1 MKIID
6 LTLTAFGPFTG
17 KKLTFAPGNL
27 HIVFGPNEAGK
38 SSSLRAISNFLYG
51 IPARTSD
58 SFVHENKNL
67 RIGATLECSDGRR
80 QTFIRRKGNKDT
92 LLDGD
97 GNSCADSTI
106 EPFLGKVREDLFL
119 HMFGLSHQRLIQGG
133 RDIVEDKADVG
144 ESIFAAGMGVVG
156 LRRLLEELDGQQ
168 VALFKSGGQVPEI
181 NRLIAAFNSAKQEVR
196 NLSLSTAD
204 YKKVAAELEGARLRC
219 ESGKSELKDLHNELA
234 RLARLQSAAP
244 KIATLRGLQGSLAEL
259 GGVRILAEDFPERR
273 KQNQRD
279 RHSAAVSVATL
290 EAELVGLRQNVDA
303 HPVDQKLLDLE
314 GEILEFF
321 GSRGAFLKNQK
332 DLPSLGHKRHNLRE
346 EAQRI
351 LKRMGLA
358 DDLNQT
364 ETLRLSD
371 PRKREIAA
379 AAQEL
384 KSLRQ
389 QVATASRNVEARKS
403 EVDELKRKIEAMP
416 AVCPIDSLQA
426 ALRHAGND
434 RNLASQLDETNQKR
448 TKIGEEARARFKR
461 LLPAPAVSFDR
472 VEELQVPMVETI
484 QRFLHEET
492 ELKQNEALLADQ
504 LRDLEGRQANHQSKI
519 EAVTKGG
526 NVPTEENL
534 VQQRDHRDRGW
545 KLVRRSWEGETPD
558 ESEIEGFAE
567 SGSLADGFERLVRV
581 ADDMADELRRESDRV
596 AQLQQLRSEAARL
609 DDEVNAKKD
618 RLTALMA
625 DREAWGKR
633 WREAWE
639 PTGLEPLFPVEMLAW
654 RNEYVE
660 VVEAFRSLCDLGN
673 SREQME
679 GRMNHLRE
687 RLVAE
692 GEQAGLPPL
701 PPERSFGELLD
712 QVEQELEKIQRHNG
726 ERQQAERDLATV
738 QKQVGREQVALANL
752 KEQHDAA
759 QQSWGGTVAALG
771 LSPSSDPDD
780 AFRTVEGLNDIFQ
793 KLDEAAGLESRR
805 AGIRKEC
812 EAFETGVTSLVGKVE
827 EDLVAS
833 TPQETITRLNQRLTV
848 AQANLAAITSLRKQ
862 IAEKE
867 KQLSAARVRFATLEE
882 DLRQLLEQGG
892 VDGESDFQLV
902 EDRST
907 KVRRLRD
914 SEAALAAQLCDFAG
928 GGTVEELIA
937 ASGQVDAE
945 TLPGQIQELRAKQE
959 EVSQLLAGFQEEVG
973 ALRGRLAALDGSEG
987 AALKAE
993 EMESILA
1000 ALRTK
1005 IEAFARAR
1013 LGSVLLRREIERYR
1027 QEHQGPVLR
1036 RAGQF
1041 FARLTLGSFTGLA
1054 TDFGENDQQ
1063 FLVGTR
1069 TDGGRVTVAGMSEG
1083 TCDQLYLALRLA
1095 SLEHHL
1101 ETNEAMPLIL
1111 DDILVNFDDE
1121 RARATLEILA
1131 EISAKNQIIY
1141 FTHHRHIL
1149 EIAEPLAFQIHELS
1163 REVEITHRE
1172 APAGV
1177 AKTRAKGKG
1186 VIPGGETDP
1195 SRTHATVIDD

>member
-6 LTLTAFGPFTG
+6 LHLAAFGPFTE
-17 KKLTFAPGNL
+17 KTLTFAPGNL

-38 SSSLRAISNFLYG
+38 SSSLRAISNILYG

-80 QTFIRRKGNKDT
+80 QRFIRRKGNKDT

-97 GNSCADSTI
+97 GNPCDDSTI

-133 RDIVEDKADVG
+133 RDIVEGKGDVG

-156 LRRLLEELDGQQ
+156 LRRLLEELEGQQ
-168 VALFKSGGQVPEI
+168 AALFKSGGQVPEI
-181 NRLIAAFNSAKQEVR
+181 NRLLAAFNLAKQEVR
-196 NLSLSTAD
+196 SLSLSTSD
-204 YKKVAAELEGARLRC
+204 YKKVATELEAARHRC
-219 ESGKSELKDLHNELA
+219 ESRKSELKDLHNELA
-234 RLARLQSAAP
+234 RLERLHSAAP
-244 KIATLRGLQGSLAEL
+244 KIAALRGLQRELAEL
-259 GGVRILAEDFPERR
+259 GDVRILVEDFPERR

-279 RHSAAVSVATL
+279 RHAAAAALTTL
-290 EAELVGLRQNVDA
+290 EAELVGLKKSVDA
-303 HPVDQKLLDLE
+303 HPVDQRLLDMA
-314 GEILEFF
+314 GEIPEFF

-332 DLPSLGHKRHNLRE
+332 DLPTLGHKRHNLQE
-346 EAQRI
+346 EAQRL

-358 DDLNQT
+358 ADLDQT

-371 PRKREIAA
+371 PRKREIGA

-389 QVATASRNVEARKS
+389 QVTTATRNVEARKS
-403 EVDELKRKIEAMP
+403 EVDELKQKIEAMP
-416 AVCPIDSLQA
+416 AVRSIDSLQA

-434 RNLASQLDETNQKR
+434 RNLASQLNETNEKR
-448 TKIGEEARARFKR
+448 TKIGDEARARFKR
-461 LLPAPAVSFDR
+461 LLPAPTVSFDR
-472 VEELQVPMVETI
+472 VEELPVPMVETI

-492 ELKQNEALLADQ
+492 GLKQNEALLAGQ
-504 LRDLEGRQANHQSKI
+504 LRDLEDRQANLQSKI

-526 NVPTEENL
+526 SVPTEDEL

-558 ESEIEGFAE
+558 ENEIEGFAE
-567 SGSLADGFERLVRV
+567 SGSLADGYERLVRV
-581 ADDMADELRRESDRV
+581 ADDTADELRRESARV
-596 AQLQQLRSEAARL
+596 AQLQQLRSEVSRL
-609 DDEVNAKKD
+609 DDEVAAKKD
-618 RLTALMA
+618 RMTALTA
-625 DREAWGKR
+625 DREAWRKR

-639 PTGLEPLFPVEMLAW
+639 QTGLKPLFPVEMLAW

-701 PPERSFGELLD
+701 PPELSFGELLD

-726 ERQQAERDLATV
+726 ERQQAERDLAAV
-738 QKQVGREQVALANL
+738 QKQVGKEQAALANL
-752 KEQHDAA
+752 REQHDAA

-771 LSPSSDPDD
+771 LSPASDPDD
-780 AFRTVEGLNDIFQ
+780 AFRTVEGLNDIFH
-793 KLDEAAGLESRR
+793 KLDEAAGLEARR

-812 EAFETGVTSLVGKVE
+812 EVFETGVASLVGRVE
-827 EDLVAS
+827 GGVIAS

-848 AQANLAAITSLRKQ
+848 AQANFAAITSLQEQ

-882 DLRQLLEQGG
+882 ALRQLLEQGG
-892 VDGESDFQLV
+892 VDEESDFQLV
-902 EDRST
+902 EDSST

-914 SEAALAAQLCDFAG
+914 SEATLAAQLRDFAG

-937 ASGQVDAE
+937 ASGQVDPE
-945 TLPGQIQELRAKQE
+945 TLPGQIQELRAKQN
-959 EVSQLLAGFQEEVG
+959 EVSQELAGFQEEVG
-973 ALRGRLAALDGSEG
+973 ALRGRLAALDGSEA

-993 EMESILA
+993 AMEGILA

-1005 IEAFARAR
+1005 IEAYARAR

-1063 FLVGTR
+1063 VLVGTR
-1069 TDGGRVTVAGMSEG
+1069 PDAGRVTVAGMSDG

-1149 EIAEPLAFQIHELS
+1149 EIAEPLAFQIHQLP
-1163 REVEITHRE
+1163 RETESTRRE
-1172 APAGV
+1172 NSTGV
-1177 AKTRAKGKG
+1177 AEAIANGNG
-1186 VIPGGETDP
+1186 AIHAGEADP
-1195 SRTHATVIDD
+1195 SPIYTTATED